1 MSASPERDNGFQ
13 QYRGDGTTRDGR
25 PVPTPGEPGRYL
37 ASPDLVHAVNAAL
50 AVEQPL
56 LVTGEAGT
64 GKTVLAWSI
73 AAELELGEVEVFTVR
88 SDHQGR
94 DLLYEID
101 NLQRFYDAQVQD
113 EAARDRKNYLRLG
126 PLGRAFVS
134 EVRRI
139 VLIDEVDKAP
149 RDFPNDLLHAI
160 DRMELRV
167 PELGVVESAR
177 HRPVVVIT
185 SNRESQL
192 PDPFLRR
199 CVFHHIE
206 FPERSQ
212 LRRIL
217 DERLGPLRI
226 AETLRDRIVDR
237 FLDLR
242 HVDGLLKKPATSEML
257 TWARVLHAA
266 QVTGGELERD
276 LRDLPYLNALLK
288 TREDMARVKP
298 SAA

>member
-1 MSASPERDNGFQ
+1 MTEPSEFK
-13 QYRGDGTTRDGR
+13 QYRGDGTTRGGQ
-25 PVPTPGEPGRYL
+25 PAATPGEQGRYL
-37 ASPDLVHAVNAAL
+37 ASPDVVHAVNAAL

-64 GKTVLAWSI
+64 GKTMLAFSI

-101 NLQRFYDAQVQD
+101 NLQRFYDAQVND
-113 EAARDRKNYLRLG
+113 AAARERGNYLRLG
-126 PLGRAFVS
+126 ALGRAFRS
-134 EVRRI
+134 EVRRL
-139 VLIDEVDKAP
+139 VLIDEIDKAP
-149 RDFPNDLLHAI
+149 RDFPNDLLYAI

-167 PELGVVESAR
+167 PELGIAEAAR
-177 HRPVVVIT
+177 KRPVVIIT

-206 FPERSQ
+206 FPDRGQ
-212 LRRIL
+212 LRHIL
-217 DERLGPLRI
+217 DERLGNLRI

-237 FLDLR
+237 FLELR
-242 HVDGLLKKPATSEML
+242 GVDGLLKKPATSEML

-266 QVTGGELERD
+266 QVGGGELEGS
-276 LRDLPYLNALLK
+276 LRELPYLNALVK